1 MVRMGLSDKLAQLA
15 RTTRADMLN
24 APAEQVIAQCRL
36 FLCAVSSLAIA
47 LEPTRPVQY
56 AEATE
61 RTLLAYLA
69 FSAILIA
76 LTRYRFLSPR
86 TRQAIHFAD
95 VAIISVLLCL
105 TDGPTSPFFV
115 FFTFALLAATL
126 RWHWQAVVA
135 TAAALSG
142 VLLVASIAKGAPA
155 STAGNDL
162 NTAIISGAY
171 LIVAGGMLA
180 YVSTFYE
187 RRRERFA
194 RLAHWPVL
202 STGEASNSSIRQ
214 LLAHSA
220 IALEAPRILAI
231 WEETEEPYVNLA
243 SWREGTY
250 EETRHAAGTFDGLVN
265 PALAGVAFLTGEAS
279 SELVWLP
286 TGPMRIKKEP
296 VIDPRLTTEF
306 SIRGVATAP
315 FVGVICTGRVFIL
328 DRDSWSDDHLLLTE
342 IIAARTG
349 IELDRQAVQR
359 QKEEAIASQE
369 RMRLTRDLHDGVL
382 QSLTAA
388 ALQLNLTEQAS
399 DQERRSRLDL
409 VKQLLAKEQRRIREF
424 VDETFPKR
432 GAEKV
437 TILGHDLRHQ
447 LEETGQY
454 WNCTTS
460 LSVAPPDV
468 QVPHALAVQLSLL
481 LSEAVANAVRHGGA
495 SNVDVV
501 MAKAEG
507 QLVISVRDNGKG
519 FNGQRTEEA
528 PQEPVVADIG
538 VTSLRER
545 VCALGGSLTVS
556 SYPTGAELAIRL
568 PVP

>member
-1 MVRMGLSDKLAQLA
+1 MRLSDKLAQLA

-36 FLCAVSSLAIA
+36 LLCAVSSLAIV

-56 AEATE
+56 AEATAL
-61 RTLLAYLA
+61 TLLAYLV

-115 FFTFALLAATL
+115 FFTFTLLAATL

-180 YVSTFYE
+180 YVSTFYA
-187 RRRERFA
+187 RSRERFA

-250 EETRHAAGTFDGLVN
+250 EETRHVAGTFGDLVN

-279 SELVWLP
+279 SEFAFLSA
-286 TGPMRIKKEP
+286 GPMRIKKEP
-296 VIDPRLTTEF
+296 IIDPHLTTEF

-359 QKEEAIASQE
+359 QNEEAIASQE

-388 ALQLNLTEQAS
+388 ALQLNLTEQAL
-399 DQERRSRLDL
+399 DHERGSRLNL

-432 GAEKV
+432 GAKKV
-437 TILGHDLRHQ
+437 MILGRDLRHQ
-447 LEETGQY
+447 LEETGHY

-468 QVPHALAVQLSLL
+468 RVPQALAVQLSLM

-507 QLVISVRDNGKG
+507 HLIINVRDNGKG
-519 FNGQRTEEA
+519 FNGQPIQDA
-528 PQEPVVADIG
+528 PQEQEPIMAGIG
-538 VTSLRER
+538 ASSLRER
-545 VCALGGSLTVS
+545 VCTLGGSLTVS
-556 SYPTGAELAIRL
+556 SHPTGAELAIRL

>member
-1 MVRMGLSDKLAQLA
+1 MRLSEKLAHLA
-15 RTTRADMLN
+15 RTTRAEMLN
-24 APAEQVIAQCRL
+24 APTEQVIAQCRL
-36 FLCAVSSLAIA
+36 LLCALSSLAVA
-47 LEPTRPVQY
+47 LEPTQPAQY
-56 AEATE
+56 AAATAL
-61 RTLLAYLA
+61 TLFAYLA
-69 FSAILIA
+69 FSAVLVG
-76 LTRYRFLSPR
+76 LTRYRFLSPK

-95 VAIISVLLCL
+95 VVIISVLLCL

-135 TAAALSG
+135 TAAVLAG
-142 VLLVASIAKGAPA
+142 VLLVASVNKVAPSSA
-155 STAGNDL
+155 AANDL
-162 NTAIISGAY
+162 NIAIISGAY

-187 RRRERFA
+187 RSRERFA
-194 RLAHWPVL
+194 KLAHWPTL
-202 STGEASNSSIRQ
+202 RAGDASRPPIQQ

-243 SWREGTY
+243 CWREGTY
-250 EETRHAAGTFDGLVN
+250 EETRHAAGTFGDLVD
-265 PALAGVAFLTGEAS
+265 PALADVAFLTGDAD
-279 SELVWLP
+279 SELVLLP
-286 TGPMRIKKEP
+286 TGPMRIKES
-296 VIDPRLTTEF
+296 VIDPHLTAEF
-306 SIRGVATAP
+306 SIRGVANAP
-315 FVGVICTGRVFIL
+315 FVGAICTGRVFIL
-328 DRDSWSDDHLLLTE
+328 DRDSWSEDHLLLTE

-359 QKEEAIASQE
+359 QNEEAIASRE

-388 ALQLNLTEQAS
+388 ALQLNLTEQAL
-399 DQERRSRLDL
+399 DQERGSRLNL
-409 VKQLLAKEQRRIREF
+409 VKRLLAKEQRRIREF
-424 VDETFPKR
+424 VDEIFPKR
-432 GAEKV
+432 GAEKLAM
-437 TILGHDLRHQ
+437 LGRDLRIQ
-447 LEETGQY
+447 LEETARY
-454 WNCTTS
+454 WNCTAS

-468 QVPHALAVQLSLL
+468 QVPQALAGQLSLM

-495 SNVDVV
+495 SNVEVV

-507 QLVISVRDNGKG
+507 QLVINVRDNGKG

-545 VCALGGSLTVS
+545 VCALGGSLSVS
-556 SYPTGAELAIRL
+556 SYPTGAELAIRF

>member
-1 MVRMGLSDKLAQLA
+1 MVAMRLSDKLAYLA
-15 RTTRADMLN
+15 RATRADMLN
-24 APAEQVIAQCRL
+24 APAERVIAQCRL
-36 FLCAVSSLAIA
+36 LLCALSSLAIA
-47 LEPTRPVQY
+47 LEPTQPAQY
-56 AEATE
+56 AEATAQ
-61 RTLLAYLA
+61 TLLAYLA
-69 FSAILIA
+69 FGAILVA

-86 TRQAIHFAD
+86 TCQAIHFAD
-95 VAIISVLLCL
+95 VVIISVLLCL

-126 RWHWQAVVA
+126 RWRWQAVVA
-135 TAAALSG
+135 TAAVLAG
-142 VLLVASIAKGAPA
+142 VFLVASINKGTSA
-155 STAGNDL
+155 SAEGNDL

-187 RRRERFA
+187 RSRQRFA
-194 RLAHWPVL
+194 KLAHWPAL
-202 STGEASNSSIRQ
+202 STGGASSPSIPQ

-243 SWREGTY
+243 AWREGTY
-250 EETRHAAGTFDGLVN
+250 EETRHAAGTFGDLVN
-265 PALAGVAFLTGEAS
+265 SALTGVAFLTGEAS
-279 SELVWLP
+279 SEFVLLQ
-286 TGPMRIKKEP
+286 TGPIRIKKEP
-296 VIDPRLTTEF
+296 IIDPHLTMEF

-315 FVGVICTGRVFIL
+315 FVGVICSGRVFIL
-328 DRDSWSDDHLLLTE
+328 DCDSWTDDHLLLTE

-359 QKEEAIASQE
+359 RNEEAIASQE

-382 QSLTAA
+382 QNLTAA

-399 DQERRSRLDL
+399 DQERGSRLDL

-432 GAEKV
+432 RADKL
-437 TILGHDLRHQ
+437 TILGRDLQHQ
-447 LEETGQY
+447 LEETGRY
-454 WNCTTS
+454 WNCTAS

-468 QVPHALAVQLSLL
+468 QIPQALAGQLSLM

-495 SNVDVV
+495 SNVEVE

-507 QLVISVRDNGKG
+507 QLVINVRDNGKG

-556 SYPTGAELAIRL
+556 SYPTGAELAIRF

>member
-1 MVRMGLSDKLAQLA
+1 
-15 RTTRADMLN
+15 
-24 APAEQVIAQCRL
+24 
-36 FLCAVSSLAIA
+36 
-47 LEPTRPVQY
+47 
-56 AEATE
+56 
-61 RTLLAYLA
+61 
-69 FSAILIA
+69 
-76 LTRYRFLSPR
+76 
-86 TRQAIHFAD
+86 
-95 VAIISVLLCL
+95 
-105 TDGPTSPFFV
+105 
-115 FFTFALLAATL
+115 
-126 RWHWQAVVA
+126 
-135 TAAALSG
+135 
-142 VLLVASIAKGAPA
+142 
-155 STAGNDL
+155 
-162 NTAIISGAY
+162 
-171 LIVAGGMLA
+171 MLA
-180 YVSTFYE
+180 YVSTFYA
-187 RRRERFA
+187 RSRERFA

-202 STGEASNSSIRQ
+202 STGEASSPSIPQ

-220 IALEAPRILAI
+220 TALEAPRILAI
-231 WEETEEPYVNLA
+231 WEETEEPYVNLI

-250 EETRHAAGTFDGLVN
+250 QETRRATGTFGDLVN

-279 SELVWLP
+279 SEFAFLSA
-286 TGPMRIKKEP
+286 GPMRIKKEP
-296 VIDPRLTTEF
+296 IIDPHLTTEF

-315 FVGVICTGRVFIL
+315 FVGVICTGRMFIL

-359 QKEEAIASQE
+359 QNEEAIASRE

-382 QSLTAA
+382 QNLTAA

-399 DQERRSRLDL
+399 DQERGSRLDL

-432 GAEKV
+432 GAENV
-437 TILGHDLRHQ
+437 TILGRDLRQQ

-468 QVPHALAVQLSLL
+468 QVPQALAVQLSLM

-507 QLVISVRDNGKG
+507 HLVINVRDNGKG
-519 FNGQRTEEA
+519 FNGQPIQDA
-528 PQEPVVADIG
+528 PQEQEPIMAGIWAS
-538 VTSLRER
+538 SLRER

-556 SYPTGAELAIRL
+556 SYPTGVELAIRL
-568 PVP
+568 PMP